1 MSSLES
7 LIEKAR
13 QLHSE
18 GHTASQIADE
28 LSLSIE
34 TITWLL
40 TQKREGEA
48 PKDIHIDWTAVA
60 GRSAQLH
67 DIALMMLRNLYYQL
81 YEGGESPEPEVV
93 IGVAHS
99 GIPLATLIA
108 EEADLMLSTYH
119 PKKHAA
125 GDHPVGS
132 MSSNFSQVDKRQCI
146 IVDDVITTGNTMED
160 LVDFLMKHGAK
171 PVAIIVIFDKK
182 GVSSVEGVPVYP
194 LFRLSRID

>member
-1 MSSLES
+1 MSSLEI

-28 LSLSIE
+28 LSLSTE

-60 GRSAQLH
+60 GYSAQLH
-67 DIALMMLRNLYYQL
+67 DIAMMMLRNLYYKL
-81 YEGGESPEPEVV
+81 SEAAEGPAPEVV

-99 GIPLATLIA
+99 GIPLATMIA
-108 EEADLMLSTYH
+108 SEADLMLATYH
-119 PKKHAA
+119 PKKHAQ

-132 MSSNFSQVDKRQCI
+132 MSSNFSQVANRQCI

-160 LVDFLMKHGAK
+160 LVDFLIKHGAK